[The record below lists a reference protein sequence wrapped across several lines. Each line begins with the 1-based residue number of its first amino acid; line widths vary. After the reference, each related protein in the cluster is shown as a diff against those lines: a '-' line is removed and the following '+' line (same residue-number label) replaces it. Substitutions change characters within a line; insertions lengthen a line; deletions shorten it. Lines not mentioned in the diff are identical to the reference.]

1 MMKMQEKKELGSILK
16 EGLNRRYGITNPV
29 LVAQINTVYPGHR
42 TPAAIIKTEK
52 GAMYVV
58 VCNPLKFG
66 GFSLYHLNSAPKYS
80 CKAVLLRTAK
90 ETIQQDQCRVE
101 PLQRHLS

>member
-1 MMKMQEKKELGSILK
+1 MMKMQEKKELDSILK
-16 EGLNRRYGITNPV
+16 EGLNRCYGITNPV
-29 LVAQINTVYPGHR
+29 LVAQINTVYSGHR

-90 ETIQQDQCRVE
+90 EMIQQDQCRVE